1 MKTLID
7 LIALTILGMFG
18 LVLLAT
24 SLRVV
29 QIIYEV
35 LFKKCEREQMGY
47 KCRGD
52 DCECMDGVEL

>member
-7 LIALTILGMFG
+7 FIALTILGTVG
-18 LVLLAT
+18 LVIVAT
-24 SLRVV
+24 AFRVV

-47 KCRGD
+47 RCRGSK
-52 DCECMDGVEL
+52 CECSAKK

>member
-7 LIALTILGMFG
+7 LIALTIFGMFG
-18 LVLLAT
+18 VVLLAT

-29 QIIYEV
+29 QILYEV

-47 KCRGD
+47 RCRGSK
-52 DCECMDGVEL
+52 CECSAKK

>member
-7 LIALTILGMFG
+7 LIALTILGTVG
-18 LVLLAT
+18 LVLIAT
-24 SLRVV
+24 AFRVV

-47 KCRGD
+47 RCRGSK
-52 DCECMDGVEL
+52 CECSAKK

>member
-29 QIIYEV
+29 QIMYEV

-47 KCRGD
+47 KHRGD

>member
-7 LIALTILGMFG
+7 LITLTILGMFG

-24 SLRVV
+24 SLRAV
-29 QIIYEV
+29 QIMYEV

-47 KCRGD
+47 RCRGSK
-52 DCECMDGVEL
+52 CECSAKK

>member
-7 LIALTILGMFG
+7 LIALTILGTIG
-18 LVLLAT
+18 LVLIAT
-24 SLRVV
+24 AFRVV

-47 KCRGD
+47 KCRGRT
-52 DCECMDGVEL
+52 CNCKGTK

>member
-18 LVLLAT
+18 LVLIAT
-24 SLRVV
+24 AFRVV

-47 KCRGD
+47 RCKGSK
-52 DCECMDGVEL
+52 CECSAKK

>member
-7 LIALTILGMFG
+7 LIALTMLGTFG
-18 LVLLAT
+18 LVLIAT
-24 SLRVV
+24 AFRVV

-47 KCRGD
+47 RCKGSK
-52 DCECMDGVEL
+52 CECSAKK

>member
-47 KCRGD
+47 KCRGRT
-52 DCECMDGVEL
+52 CNCKGTK

>member
-7 LIALTILGMFG
+7 LIALTILGTVG
-18 LVLLAT
+18 LVIVAT
-24 SLRVV
+24 AFRVV

-47 KCRGD
+47 KHRGD
-52 DCECMDGVEL
+52 DCECMDRVEL

>member
-7 LIALTILGMFG
+7 LIALTMLGTFG
-18 LVLLAT
+18 LVLIAT
-24 SLRVV
+24 SLRAV
-29 QIIYEV
+29 QIMYEV

-47 KCRGD
+47 RHRGD

>member
-7 LIALTILGMFG
+7 LIALTILG
-18 LVLLAT
+18 LVIVAT
-24 SLRVV
+24 AFRVV

-47 KCRGD
+47 RCRGSK
-52 DCECMDGVEL
+52 CECSAKK

>member
-7 LIALTILGMFG
+7 LIALTILGTIG
-18 LVLLAT
+18 LVIVAT
-24 SLRVV
+24 AFRVV

-47 KCRGD
+47 RCKGSK
-52 DCECMDGVEL
+52 CECSAKK

>member
-7 LIALTILGMFG
+7 LIALTMLGTFG
-18 LVLLAT
+18 LVLIAT
-24 SLRVV
+24 AFRVV

-47 KCRGD
+47 RCRGSK
-52 DCECMDGVEL
+52 CECSAKK

>member
-47 KCRGD
+47 RCRGRT
-52 DCECMDGVEL
+52 CNCKGTK